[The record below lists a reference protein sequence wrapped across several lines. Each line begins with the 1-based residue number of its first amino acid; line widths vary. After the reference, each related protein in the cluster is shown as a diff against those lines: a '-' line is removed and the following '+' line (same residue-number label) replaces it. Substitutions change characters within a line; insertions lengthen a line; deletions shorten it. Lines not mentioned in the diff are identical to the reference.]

1 MIGKTVFIQ
10 ELGQFGIVKTM
21 SGNKVETV
29 EVQTPDDGPKIINV
43 LEKGYK
49 IISLILALLKLF
61 LNFFGK

>member
-1 MIGKTVFIQ
+1 
-10 ELGQFGIVKTM
+10 M